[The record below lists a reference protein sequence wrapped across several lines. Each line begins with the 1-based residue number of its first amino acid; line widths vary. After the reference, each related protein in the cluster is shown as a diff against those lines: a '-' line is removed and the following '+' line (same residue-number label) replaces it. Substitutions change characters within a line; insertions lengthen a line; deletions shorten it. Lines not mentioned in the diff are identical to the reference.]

1 MKLGFIGGGNMAA
14 AMIGGLHQLGHAEL
28 QVVVVERDAAR
39 RATLAQDPQV
49 QVLEAADASV
59 CDAQILVLAVKPAEL
74 RAACEGL
81 APLLAACTSAP
92 LLLSIAAGIPTEAV
106 ARWSGCQAVVRAMPN
121 TPALIG
127 QGITG
132 LYARPQ
138 VTAAQRAAATRVMG
152 AIGEAYWMS
161 DEAQLD
167 VVTAI
172 SGSGPGYV
180 FYFIEAL
187 QQAAAQMGLEE
198 GPARQF
204 AVQTF
209 VGAAQL
215 ALQSSEP
222 VGVLRQRVTSPGGTT
237 AAALARFEQ
246 DGVAESIVAG
256 AQAAL
261 ERSREM
267 ARTMG

>member
-1 MKLGFIGGGNMAA
+1 MAA
-14 AMIGGLHQLGHAEL
+14 AMIGGLRQLGSAE
-28 QVVVVERDAAR
+28 VHIDVVERDAER
-39 RATLAQDPQV
+39 REQLAQDAEV
-49 QVLEAADASV
+49 RTLEAVDASV
-59 CDAQILVLAVKPAEL
+59 CAAQIIVLAVKPAEL
-74 RAACEGL
+74 QAACESL
-81 APLLAACTSAP
+81 APLLAASGATP
-92 LLLSIAAGIPTEAV
+92 LILSIAAGIPSEAV
-106 ARWSGCQAVVRAMPN
+106 ARWCGTPAVVRAMPN

-132 LYARPQ
+132 LYARPG
-138 VTAAQRAAATRVMG
+138 VTAAQRAAATRVLA

-180 FYFIEAL
+180 FYLIEAL
-187 QQAAAQMGLEE
+187 QRAAAEMGLED

-222 VGVLRQRVTSPGGTT
+222 VGVLRERVTSKGGTT

-246 DGVAESIVAG
+246 DGVADSIVAG
-256 AQAAL
+256 AHAAL
-261 ERSREM
+261 ERSREL
-267 ARTMG
+267 ARTMGGAAAAGVQP